1 MSGFLVITRDPSE
14 LAVFRHT
21 YKTGG
26 WYPDITYDTGKVFL
40 VEGDITD
47 IKHVVESYPIAD
59 IVKFKEFLLS
69 KCLPT
74 EPKTIR
80 HLFYAS
86 EREYP
91 FTNSGRGK
99 FHLYIGYI
107 SSGTF
112 QYNLHNGGIRSRL
125 RDIRYETNIA
135 QLNITF
141 AIMTTMAFN
150 DVMTNNDS
158 CTHVIKRAIC
168 AAEHYID
175 ASMYSIA
182 LNPEEC
188 KAVDTQQ
195 PIIDDLLRDLDVH
208 FPVNPTSRT
217 IPADA
222 PCIDHNEHAY
232 IYKIWFVREIM
243 RRYNSSLVTEQDIIR
258 DRIAE
263 MKNKYPIDYAAVS
276 DIKDLRVR
284 LFEYASTTDDK
295 LDDIVADFEYMFKH
309 YDYVIPM
316 PVAVAAVIGDGE
328 TDFVKVSSE
337 PIDEVRDYIKY
348 LFPYKNYPFEIIEKY
363 DDCLGVLLIRESKM
377 LHNLLNTTMIGQQTI
392 VQHTMSDEE
401 CKKSIANGVKPDVAI
416 ANSLWTYVKPNREL
430 AKKIDGMRIAHNEK
444 MQILKP
450 SGEASKS
457 SSAAKSTGKK

>member
-14 LAVFRHT
+14 HAMVRLTFS
-21 YKTGG
+21 TGG
-26 WYPDITYDTGKVFL
+26 WHSELTYDTGSVHL

-47 IKHVVESYPIAD
+47 VEHVVESYPIAD

-74 EPKTIR
+74 KPETIR
-80 HLFYAS
+80 HLFYTS

-99 FHLYIGYI
+99 FHLYIGHI

-125 RDIRYETNIA
+125 RDIRYETNVA
-135 QLNITF
+135 MLDITF
-141 AIMTTMAFN
+141 AIMPLITYNSAKSSN
-150 DVMTNNDS
+150 EYRLLDP
-158 CTHVIKRAIC
+158 VIHYYTITPEQHKAI
-168 AAEHYID
+168 EGQ
-175 ASMYSIA
+175 
-182 LNPEEC
+182 
-188 KAVDTQQ
+188 QQ

-263 MKNKYPIDYAAVS
+263 MKNRYPIDYAAVS

-316 PVAVAAVIGDGE
+316 PVAVAAAIGDGE

-363 DDCLGVLLIRESKM
+363 DDCLGVLLIRESKL

-457 SSAAKSTGKK
+457 SSVAESTGKK